1 MNAQKNTNNILET
14 ETKLRQTVFDLM
26 NGSLNLK
33 EYPVPESNYV
43 KNEYEE
49 GKPCEKL
56 YSEAFH
62 LKQHLFDRL
71 DSEDD
76 EEVERLVDCLL
87 EIGNIT
93 SMKMFDY
100 GWYYAQKSL
109 KLKSLQQKILR

>member
-1 MNAQKNTNNILET
+1 MTDQKNINNILET
-14 ETKLRQTVFDLM
+14 ETTLRQTVFDLM

-43 KNEYEE
+43 RNEYEE
-49 GKPCEKL
+49 GKPCEEL

-87 EIGNIT
+87 EIGNIA

-109 KLKSLQQKILR
+109 K

>member
-49 GKPCEKL
+49 GKIFVTTCMVCMV
-56 YSEAFH
+56 SQF
-62 LKQHLFDRL
+62 
-71 DSEDD
+71 
-76 EEVERLVDCLL
+76 ERLIFFCLKFNEVFYVVNSLIL
-87 EIGNIT
+87 EISEHNTIHVVT
-93 SMKMFDY
+93 KIL
-100 GWYYAQKSL
+100 QKSQFYPFL
-109 KLKSLQQKILR
+109 TKRR

>member
-49 GKPCEKL
+49 
-56 YSEAFH
+56 
-62 LKQHLFDRL
+62 
-71 DSEDD
+71 
-76 EEVERLVDCLL
+76 V
-87 EIGNIT
+87 
-93 SMKMFDY
+93 
-100 GWYYAQKSL
+100 
-109 KLKSLQQKILR
+109 

>member
-1 MNAQKNTNNILET
+1 MESAHRYFRIGAPLILEWT
-14 ETKLRQTVFDLM
+14 HQSTGIC
-26 NGSLNLK
+26 N
-33 EYPVPESNYV
+33 
-43 KNEYEE
+43 EE

-109 KLKSLQQKILR
+109 KLKSLQHKILR